1 MKFSTSIL
9 ILVFLTFQFSTTFI
23 CFLENANDT
32 NISALT
38 QDQDQDQDEDSKES
52 KENIDLKS
60 MFIETNQLE
69 VSFLKILKNKE
80 ISKFYFISD
89 YNASSSINILPPEQV

>member
-23 CFLENANDT
+23 CFLENANDV
-32 NISALT
+32 NFSALT
-38 QDQDQDQDEDSKES
+38 QDQDQDEDSKES

-89 YNASSSINILPPEQV
+89 YNTSSSINILPPEQV